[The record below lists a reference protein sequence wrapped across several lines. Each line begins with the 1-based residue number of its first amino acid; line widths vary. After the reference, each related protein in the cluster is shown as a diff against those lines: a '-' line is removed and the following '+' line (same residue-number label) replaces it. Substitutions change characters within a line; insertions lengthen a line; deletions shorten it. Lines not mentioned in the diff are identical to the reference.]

1 MRLTALL
8 LAGVLWSSPAMA
20 GQGSLLLVGG
30 GSEDYNDW
38 SDVPYRW
45 LVTHAPNRK
54 ILVVHYADTSSFFS
68 AYFPWLS
75 PCTVAN
81 RAITSRA
88 AANDS
93 SLYQYMLGFDGIF
106 LRGGDQWQYV
116 DLWRGTLAAQAI
128 REVYA
133 RGGVIGGTSAG
144 EAVLSEIVFDARK
157 SSVAPRTALRDPYV
171 AGITLTDDF
180 LGLGTG
186 IIADSHFFERGR
198 LGRLPAFLAFYRQSS
213 GREITGIGV
222 EYGTAFA
229 IGPDGMGEAMG
240 SGTVSILRY
249 TPDTQTQ
256 LASGS
261 PLSMRGL
268 RLDQLTAGGRYSL
281 MDGTVTPPPDATPY
295 DPVPCP
301 DPPGPVILDGG
312 NALSEWSLPAG
323 SLARFQSLLT
333 SPDDTVAI
341 ITSSSGATVAATVA
355 AVLAGRSVHAK
366 VLIISDAMKDDPGFA
381 GALGACRGIVFC
393 GNRVDSLAGFLEPST
408 LAGQAYHNAA
418 GFSSPQLF
426 LSDDAML
433 AGDQGVGQMYK
444 SIYGAYYGYLVPVA
458 GLGVLRGFRCIPR
471 LYEASD
477 YVDNRASALFWSMVQ
492 GRAAIGLFLDNASYV
507 TVTNGV
513 IAASGATPAMVV
525 DARRATHRSVPSF
538 KDPGKATPRQ
548 LGGVIGAGFHV
559 VRNGEVLPFT
569 PAAGVGESTPAL
581 SVPGGFRLH
590 PNYPNP
596 FNPSTTI
603 RYELPLRAHVSVH
616 IHDALGR
623 LVAVLWDGDEG
634 AGMHEKRF
642 TPHRIASGVYWCTVR
657 AGSSTLTRP
666 IVYAR

>member
-1 MRLTALL
+1 MRLSALL
-8 LAGVLWSSPAMA
+8 LACLLTSSLAE
-20 GQGSLLLVGG
+20 GGKGSLLLVGG

-54 ILVVHYADTSSFFS
+54 ILVLHYADTTSFFS

-93 SLYQYMLGFDGIF
+93 SLYQYILGFDGIF

-116 DLWRGTLAAQAI
+116 NLWRGSLVAQAI

-144 EAVLSEIVFDARK
+144 EAVLGEIVFDARQA
-157 SSVAPRTALRDPYV
+157 SVAPRTALRDPYV

-180 LGLGTG
+180 LGLGPG
-186 IIADSHFFERGR
+186 LIADSHFFERGR
-198 LGRLPAFLAFYRQSS
+198 LGRLPAFLAFYKQSS
-213 GREITGIGV
+213 GREITGVGV

-229 IGPDGMGEAMG
+229 IGPDGIGEAMG

-249 TPDTQTQ
+249 TPDSRTQ

-261 PLSMRGL
+261 PLSMRDL
-268 RLDQLTAGGRYSL
+268 RLDQLTAGARYSL
-281 MDGTVTPPPDATPY
+281 TDGTVSPPPDATPY

-301 DPPGPVILDGG
+301 DPPRPVILDGG
-312 NALSEWSLPAG
+312 NALSEWSLAAG

-341 ITSSSGATVAATVA
+341 ITSSAGVTVATNVA

-366 VLIISDAMKDDPGFA
+366 VLVISDAMKDDAAFA
-381 GALGACRGIVFC
+381 GVLGTCRGIVFC
-393 GNRVDSLAGFLEPST
+393 GNRVDSLAGFLGPST
-408 LAGQAYHNAA
+408 LAGQAYRNAA
-418 GFSSPQLF
+418 GFRSPLLF

-433 AGDQGVGQMYK
+433 AGDQGVGQMYQ

-458 GLGVLRGFRCIPR
+458 GLGVLPGFRCIPR

-492 GRAAIGLFLDNASYV
+492 GRAAIGLLLDNASYV
-507 TVTNGV
+507 TVANGA
-513 IAASGATPAMVV
+513 IAVSGATPVMVV
-525 DARRATHRSVPSF
+525 DARRATHRSVPAF

-548 LGGVIGAGFHV
+548 LGGIIGARFDV
-559 VRNGEVLPFT
+559 VRNGEALVFAPAASAGEHTVLP
-569 PAAGVGESTPAL
+569 SL
-581 SVPGGFRLH
+581 PGDIRLY
-590 PNYPNP
+590 PNFPNP

-603 RYELPLRAHVSVH
+603 RYQLPIRTHVSVR
-616 IHDALGR
+616 IHDVLGR
-623 LVAVLWDGDEG
+623 VVGEVWDGDES
-634 AGMHEKRF
+634 AGVHEKRF
-642 TPHRIASGVYWCTVR
+642 TAQGIASGVYWCTVR
-657 AGSSTLTRP
+657 AGASTLTMP
-666 IVYAR
+666 ILYAR